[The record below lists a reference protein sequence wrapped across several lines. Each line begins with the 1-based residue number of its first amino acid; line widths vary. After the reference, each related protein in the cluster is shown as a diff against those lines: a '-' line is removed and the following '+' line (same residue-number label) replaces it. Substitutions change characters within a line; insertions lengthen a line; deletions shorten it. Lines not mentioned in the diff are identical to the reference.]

1 MENGDKLR
9 EVLKEELEKVKI
21 SADERKELEKV
32 SMAVIAEVERKV
44 KKKKINASVFVGGSL
59 AKNTLLRKK
68 NQDIDL
74 FLRFDKSYS
83 EEDIN
88 KAMRKVFFFFRVPGY
103 KIKLK
108 KLHGSRDYV
117 RIDFKGGGKEIS
129 SLSVEVVPTLKISKP
144 EEARNV
150 TDLSYFHVNYLKES
164 IKKQKG
170 LADEIILAKAFCH
183 AQNVYG
189 AESYINGL
197 SGYALELLVV
207 HYKSFINF
215 LEETSK
221 MQANERVVIDTERQY
236 KSQQE
241 ALDSLNL
248 AKKQSPIILIDPTFK
263 DRNATAS
270 LSSETLEKLKRG
282 ARAFLKNPSIEM
294 FEEKKIELEWL
305 KTQALKAEGKVLV
318 LEIKTNKQA
327 GDIAGTKLLK
337 FSKVISREIA
347 KNFDVLGE
355 RFDYMDGKKASIYYV
370 IKRKKEIIFKGPL
383 VTNKI
388 AVDGF
393 KKEHPVWH
401 TIGEG
406 NKKRICASKD
416 PRIEPKK
423 MIKEFKKNNKKLLRQ
438 MSIVKMKV
446 VKVY

>member
-1 MENGDKLR
+1 MGEEKLK

-32 SMAVIAEVERKV
+32 SKAVIAEVEKRVNKRK
-44 KKKKINASVFVGGSL
+44 IEASVFVGGSL

-74 FLRFDKSYS
+74 FLRFDKKYS
-83 EEDIN
+83 EEEMN
-88 KAMRKVFFFFRVPGY
+88 NVMRKVFFFFRVPGY
-103 KIKLK
+103 RMKLK
-108 KLHGSRDYV
+108 KLHGSRDYI
-117 RIDFKGGGKEIS
+117 RMDFKRLGGGVQ
-129 SLSVEVVPTLKISKP
+129 SLGVEVVPTLKISKP

-207 HYKSFINF
+207 NYKSFVNF
-215 LEETSK
+215 LEEISK
-221 MQANERVVIDTERQY
+221 INIHEKVVIDSEKQY
-236 KSQQE
+236 KNQQD
-241 ALDSLNL
+241 ALDSLNS
-248 AKKQSPIILIDPTFK
+248 AKKQSPIILIDPTFM

-270 LSSETLEKLKRG
+270 LSRETLEKLKKG
-282 ARAFLKNPSIEM
+282 AHAFLKEPSIES
-294 FEEKKIELEWL
+294 FDEKKIDLEWL
-305 KTQALKAEGKVLV
+305 KEQSLKVGGKVLI
-318 LEIKTNKQA
+318 LEVKTNKQA

-337 FSKVISREIA
+337 FSKVISREIV

-355 RFDYMDGKKASIYYV
+355 KFEYDEKKKARVYYV
-370 IKRKKEIIFKGPL
+370 IKRKKEIIFEGPL
-383 VTNKI
+383 ITNKV
-388 AVDGF
+388 AVEGF

-406 NKKRICASKD
+406 NKKRVCASKD

-423 MIKEFKKNNKKLLRQ
+423 MIREFKRDNKRLLRQ